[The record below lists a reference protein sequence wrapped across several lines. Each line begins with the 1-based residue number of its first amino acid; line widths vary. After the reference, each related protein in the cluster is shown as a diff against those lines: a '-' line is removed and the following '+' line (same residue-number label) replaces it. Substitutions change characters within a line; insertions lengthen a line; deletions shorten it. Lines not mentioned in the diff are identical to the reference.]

1 MDTLLTP
8 ESKLIWEEWVKA
20 ETYTRYHSIL
30 KSVCLKRYRLLQ
42 FINGAS
48 ALVAASVL
56 LLDVSYAEYITAALF
71 LIAAVTALIL
81 FLLGDGKQAYIENQ
95 LSEQYSRLAMEWR
108 NLWYWGLNRERAQE
122 LSDEQHKASLGNL

>member
-1 MDTLLTP
+1 M
-8 ESKLIWEEWVKA
+8 
-20 ETYTRYHSIL
+20 
-30 KSVCLKRYRLLQ
+30 
-42 FINGAS
+42 
-48 ALVAASVL
+48 AASVL

-122 LSDEQHKASLGNL
+122 LSDEQHKASLGYETPDNIRLLRKAQNEAQKYLGAQRPT